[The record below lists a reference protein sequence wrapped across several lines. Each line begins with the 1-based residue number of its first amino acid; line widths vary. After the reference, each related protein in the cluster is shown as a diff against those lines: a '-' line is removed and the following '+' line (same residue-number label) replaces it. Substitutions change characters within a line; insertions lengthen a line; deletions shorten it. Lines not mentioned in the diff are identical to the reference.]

1 MTTKKVPNNSN
12 FFSCEICNYNTSRK
26 SQFDRHL
33 LTAKH
38 KNNEKYNHLE
48 LKSSDFSNNVCNFSC
63 ICGKMYPY
71 RSSLYNHKKKCEFIK
86 NSEANNKSDLI
97 LPVTNDEN
105 SNEDLKNLVCKLI
118 NENNE
123 IKNSIMKE
131 NNELRA
137 QVSELIPKVGN
148 NNNNNNTINN
158 NQKLNINIF
167 LNEQCKD
174 ALNMNDFIKSI
185 EISLEQL
192 DYTKKNGLA
201 LGLSNAIV
209 ENMNKLSLY
218 ERPMH
223 CTDIKRETLYIKEE
237 DKWTK
242 DENKE
247 KIKDA
252 IKKASTKNY
261 NALQEW
267 KYKNPDFTNDD
278 LKQEYFS
285 NVISTI
291 GKTGEQ
297 IDDKIIKNLCKETYI
312 KK

>member
-1 MTTKKVPNNSN
+1 MLTNLGQKSHVIFICEKCN
-12 FFSCEICNYNTSRK
+12 FNTSHK
-26 SQFDRHL
+26 SKYDRHL
-33 LTAKH
+33 NTRKH
-38 KNNEKYNHLE
+38 KMLTSTDEKRHNTL
-48 LKSSDFSNNVCNFSC
+48 FVCE
-63 ICGKMYPY
+63 CGKTYNY
-71 RSSLYNHKKKCEFIK
+71 RQSLSVHKKKCEFIK
-86 NSEANNKSDLI
+86 NSEANNKSDSI
-97 LPVTNDEN
+97 MPVINDEN

-148 NNNNNNTINN
+148 NNNNNNNNTINN

-185 EISLEQL
+185 EVSLEQL
-192 DYTKKNGLA
+192 DFTKKNGLID
-201 LGLSNAIV
+201 GLSNAIV

-223 CTDIKRETLYIKEE
+223 CTDKKRETLYIKEE

-267 KYKNPDFTNDD
+267 KSKNPDFTNDD

>member
-71 RSSLYNHKKKCEFIK
+71 RSSLYNHKKKCIFIK
-86 NSEANNKSDLI
+86 NNNENNLI
-97 LPVTNDEN
+97 LNVKENNDT
-105 SNEDLKNLVCKLI
+105 NEDLKNLVCTLI
-118 NENNE
+118 KENNE

-137 QVSELIPKVGN
+137 QVNELIPKVG
-148 NNNNNNTINN
+148 NNNTINN

-185 EISLEQL
+185 NISLEQL
-192 DYTKKNGLA
+192 DFTKKNGLA

-247 KIKDA
+247 KIKNA
-252 IKKASTKNY
+252 IKKASGKNY
-261 NALQEW
+261 NALQNW
-267 KYKNPDFTNDD
+267 KSNNPDFINDD
-278 LKQEYFS
+278 LKQEDFT
-285 NVISTI
+285 NIISTI
-291 GKTGEQ
+291 GKLSEE
-297 IDDKIIKNLCKETYI
+297 IDNRIIKSLCKETYI
-312 KK
+312 KTNK

>member
-71 RSSLYNHKKKCEFIK
+71 RSSLYNHKKKCIFIK
-86 NSEANNKSDLI
+86 NNNENNLI
-97 LPVTNDEN
+97 LNVKENNDT
-105 SNEDLKNLVCKLI
+105 NEDLKNLVCKLI
-118 NENNE
+118 KENNE

-137 QVSELIPKVGN
+137 QVNELIPKVG
-148 NNNNNNTINN
+148 NNNTINN

-247 KIKDA
+247 KIKNA
-252 IKKASTKNY
+252 IKKASGKNY
-261 NALQEW
+261 NALQNW
-267 KYKNPDFTNDD
+267 KSNNPDFINDD
-278 LKQEYFS
+278 LKQEDFT
-285 NVISTI
+285 NIISTI
-291 GKTGEQ
+291 GKLSEE
-297 IDDKIIKNLCKETYI
+297 IDNRIIKSLCKETYI
-312 KK
+312 KTNK